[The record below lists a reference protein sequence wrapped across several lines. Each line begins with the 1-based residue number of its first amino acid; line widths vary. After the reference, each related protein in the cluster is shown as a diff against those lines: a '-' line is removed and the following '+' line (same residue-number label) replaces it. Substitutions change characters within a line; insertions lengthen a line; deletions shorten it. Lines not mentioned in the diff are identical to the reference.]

1 MHAQRHAF
9 ALRLLL
15 FGVIWC
21 LVPAFIWWALATV
34 QKQNL
39 TLRPQLPENTTV
51 SLPDEKDRTL
61 LRLAIAWTEAQP
73 AQAAIEL
80 LDASLLSPRKE
91 GRAATNLTMI
101 LSRGRERLAMIDG
114 RVFRQG
120 DTLPDG
126 RVIQNITPQG
136 VMLRTGGQVE
146 LTPWIPPLSVHL
158 EKAADPSPIPTAPP
172 PSDVTAV
179 ADPVRG
185 TTMTLDAQQAMQLLK
200 QLETMQRHAN

>member
-15 FGVIWC
+15 FGVTWC
-21 LVPAFIWWALATV
+21 LVPAFIWWTLATV

-61 LRLAIAWTEAQP
+61 LRLAIAWTEAQH

-120 DTLPDG
+120 DALPDG
-126 RVIQNITPQG
+126 RVIQKITPQG
-136 VMLRTGGQVE
+136 VMLRTGGQAE
-146 LTPWIPPLSVHL
+146 LTPWIPPLSVRL
-158 EKAADPSPIPTAPP
+158 EKAAEPSPIPTAPP